1 MPKAFVME
9 EDNVFLYKKV
19 ENFVILKLP
28 VLIRA
33 GHPYNPEKEE
43 MCFGFI
49 MKTQSLRAKKEPF
62 EMSVP
67 MFINIGKYRK
77 PVPPP

>member
-1 MPKAFVME
+1 ME

-28 VLIRA
+28 IMIKS
-33 GHPYNPEKEE
+33 GHNYNPEKEE

-49 MKTQSLRAKKEPF
+49 MKTNSLRSKKEPF

-67 MFINIGKYRK
+67 MFINIGKYRR
-77 PVPPP
+77 PSAPSQ

>member
-1 MPKAFVME
+1 ME
-9 EDNVFLYKKV
+9 EDNAFLYKKV

-28 VLIRA
+28 IMIKP
-33 GHPYNPEKEE
+33 GHSYNPEKEE

-49 MKTQSLRAKKEPF
+49 MKTYSLRAKKEPF
-62 EMSVP
+62 EMNVP

-77 PVPPP
+77 PSAQP